1 MATASMS
8 MNKAI
13 HGAVRRD
20 LDRFVGAL
28 TTFRDGDAE
37 RARQLETAWVNFHDQ
52 LDHHHRGEH
61 EIAWPALQRIG
72 VDRALLEEMDAEHEA
87 MAAALDRAGAAMAA
101 LQSRPGAGEASAAL
115 AALQALRQATV
126 EHLDHEE
133 QALEEVYLSKQDDPA
148 MKEMGRQFAKVSP
161 ARGGRFF
168 AWVSDGAT
176 EEERAVLTG
185 NVPAPVLALIGGVF
199 GRGYRKNVAPVWR
212 A

>member
-1 MATASMS
+1 MS

-28 TTFRDGDAE
+28 TTFRDGDTA
-37 RARQLETAWVNFHDQ
+37 RARQLEAAWVNFHDQ

-72 VDRALLEEMDAEHEA
+72 VGRPLLEEMDAEHET

-101 LQSRPGAGEASAAL
+101 LQSRPGSAEASAAL
-115 AALQALRQATV
+115 AAVQALRDATV
-126 EHLDHEE
+126 HHLDHEE
-133 QALEEVYLSKQDDPA
+133 HELEELYLRKQEDPA
-148 MKEMGRQFAKVSP
+148 MKEMGRQFARVSP

-168 AWVSDGAT
+168 AWVTDGAT
-176 EEERAVLTG
+176 QDERAAVTG
-185 NVPAPVLALIGGVF
+185 NVPAPVLAVLTGVF
-199 GRGYRKNVAPVWR
+199 GRGYRKNIAPVWR
-212 A
+212 S